1 MKRDLIKR
9 RGLITS
15 CLSLVIIAGGSL
27 PVLAQYQRYPTDVEI
42 QGLIPEFRRQ
52 IQRWS
57 QAINP
62 ESLKDATSFVAAWQ
76 RVDRAS
82 APFLGQWTS
91 VDENKSIYPSNVK
104 GRVCI
109 IDTSYEGARFSLG
122 EVSNNR
128 IRTSTRQVIIKQG
141 TFLGVAGYNQGAGI
155 YPYYLL
161 KTVESPITSCYL
173 IYFAEKAEIIK
184 QFKAAGC
191 TAFVPSIR

>member
-1 MKRDLIKR
+1 MKRDLIKSR
-9 RGLITS
+9 WLTTS
-15 CLSLVIIAGGSL
+15 CLSLVIIGGVSL
-27 PVLAQYQRYPTDVEI
+27 PVFAQSQRYPTDVEI
-42 QGLIPEFRRQ
+42 QRLIPEFRRQ

-62 ESLKDATSFVAAWQ
+62 ESLKDAKSFVAAWQ
-76 RVDRAS
+76 SADRAG

-91 VDENKSIYPSNVK
+91 VDETKSIYPSNVK

-128 IRTSTRQVIIKQG
+128 IRTTTRQVIIKQG
-141 TFLGVAGYNQGAGI
+141 DFLGVAGYNQGAGI

-173 IYFAEKAEIIK
+173 IHFAEKVEIIK